1 MTLNRS
7 QSSSPSSLNQ
17 DPRSRLHNTE
27 AWIAV
32 DSPELA
38 ADLAALFEA
47 GVDSHHAFEV
57 RLNQAEGMGRLEWKT
72 QEGGKT
78 VRHGVEPMTALW
90 LRLWRGILGALIPE
104 HML

>member
-7 QSSSPSSLNQ
+7 QSLFPSSLNQ

-57 RLNQAEGMGRLEWKT
+57 KLNQAEGMGDAR
-72 QEGGKT
+72 GGKT
-78 VRHGVEPMTALW
+78 VRHGVEPMTAL
-90 LRLWRGILGALIPE
+90 
-104 HML
+104 